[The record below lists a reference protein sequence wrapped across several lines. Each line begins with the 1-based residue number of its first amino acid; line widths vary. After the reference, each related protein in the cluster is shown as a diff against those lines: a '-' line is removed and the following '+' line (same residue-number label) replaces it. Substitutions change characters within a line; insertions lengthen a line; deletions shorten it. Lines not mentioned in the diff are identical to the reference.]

1 MKINWDTLLKSTKLL
16 NYSNSKNNPIYRIIL
31 IPIPNKSLAFE
42 QRNIL
47 FVHISYNIERDKKGN
62 YFIYKLLYMIS
73 KPNNLTKKK
82 SKYQLK
88 GYKSIKKK
96 TNKICTRPIQG
107 VPQNSDEQNKQL
119 NERRDIPWSW
129 IERLPIVKM
138 LLLPKL
144 IYKFNVIPIKIPASY
159 FVNISKVILKFIWK
173 GNVSKIAKDSLHW
186 IHLQQQCGIHSR
198 TQVPLWELWDLQ
210 RRLWNLGG
218 VQDEEELFNKD
229 RPAPRHWLNCALGY
243 RVGTSSIPEDS
254 ATAPFSFAY
263 DTSTKY

>member
-1 MKINWDTLLKSTKLL
+1 
-16 NYSNSKNNPIYRIIL
+16 
-31 IPIPNKSLAFE
+31 
-42 QRNIL
+42 
-47 FVHISYNIERDKKGN
+47 
-62 YFIYKLLYMIS
+62 MIS

-159 FVNISKVILKFIWK
+159 FVNISKVILKFI
-173 GNVSKIAKDSLHW
+173 
-186 IHLQQQCGIHSR
+186 
-198 TQVPLWELWDLQ
+198 
-210 RRLWNLGG
+210 
-218 VQDEEELFNKD
+218 
-229 RPAPRHWLNCALGY
+229 
-243 RVGTSSIPEDS
+243 
-254 ATAPFSFAY
+254 
-263 DTSTKY
+263 